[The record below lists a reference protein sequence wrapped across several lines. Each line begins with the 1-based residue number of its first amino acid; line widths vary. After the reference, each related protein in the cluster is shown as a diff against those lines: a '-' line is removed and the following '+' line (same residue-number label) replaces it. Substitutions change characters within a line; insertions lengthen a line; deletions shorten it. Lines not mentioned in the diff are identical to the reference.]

1 MGMTSLK
8 NFKDTIDSKEGAIE
22 IIMKIE
28 VALRS
33 LKIIKN
39 IKKL

>member
-8 NFKDTIDSKEGAIE
+8 NSKDKICSKEGAIE
-22 IIMKIE
+22 VIKTE
-28 VALRS
+28 VVLRK

-39 IKKL
+39 I